1 MSSKDFLFKSEL
13 LNALASKENEIN
25 KFEINKLEESS
36 QNEKSFELGVPEMFS
51 APKSFLDNSEFQMI
65 HDQEFDPRPFSII
78 CPESREEEV
87 EGREKAVSTVSSTSH
102 LNHLQNYPFPTN
114 FTTFYPFEIYNERK
128 TIREILDSVEG
139 KEHNEAYLN
148 AVKKFVIA
156 FSIIER
162 HFQKAENILCSL
174 RNEFS
179 AFFKS
184 KYGKI
189 LSEAKNEQLSRLG
202 KEILEMANDLKT
214 FVWVLKDAVKSYYSL
229 DEIAMSY
236 KTKDF
241 IMFSSEN
248 LITFLL
254 SMIITDEVYE
264 VVFGALRKQDQFKE
278 AKFRKNIFVL
288 NKLEPTLFLVQDKFC
303 LDDRTRAYFQKTKS
317 QFYI

>member
-1 MSSKDFLFKSEL
+1 M
-13 LNALASKENEIN
+13 ASKENEIN
-25 KFEINKLEESS
+25 KFEINKFDDSS
-36 QNEKSFELGVPEMFS
+36 QIEKSFELGLPEMFS
-51 APKSFLDNSEFQMI
+51 APKSFLDNSEFQII

-78 CPESREEEV
+78 CPEPEPKEEGEM
-87 EGREKAVSTVSSTSH
+87 REKAISTVSSTSH

-114 FTTFYPFEIYNERK
+114 FTSFYPYEIYNERK
-128 TIREILDSVEG
+128 TIREILDSEDG
-139 KEHNEAYLN
+139 KEHNELYLN

-162 HFQKAENILCSL
+162 HFQKTDNILSSL

-179 AFFKS
+179 VCFKS
-184 KYGKI
+184 KYGRI
-189 LSEAKNEQLSRLG
+189 LTEAKNEQLGRLG
-202 KEILEMANDLKT
+202 KEILEMTNDLKT

-229 DEIAMSY
+229 DEVAMSY

-241 IMFSSEN
+241 LMFSSEN

-254 SMIITDEVYE
+254 TMIITDDIYE

-278 AKFRKNIFVL
+278 VQFRKNIFVL

-303 LDDRTRAYFQKTKS
+303 LDDRTRAYFKKTKS
-317 QFYI
+317 KFYISKKGPNLLLLN